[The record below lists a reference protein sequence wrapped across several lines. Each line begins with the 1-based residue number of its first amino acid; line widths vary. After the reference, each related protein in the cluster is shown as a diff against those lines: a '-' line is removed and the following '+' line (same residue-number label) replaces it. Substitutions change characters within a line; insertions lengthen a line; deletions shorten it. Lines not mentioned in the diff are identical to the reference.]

1 MTTASAI
8 ESVKGSTISIPTSL
22 LFAVLAGGVGTVSG
36 TIGGGMSAAEVS
48 EAIDSKV
55 AAREEVIGL
64 KLESIADALKR
75 VEGKIDDYHHTTP
88 R

>member
-36 TIGGGMSAAEVS
+36 TIGGGMPAAEVS

-75 VEGKIDDYHHTTP
+75 VEGKIDDYHTTP

>member
-1 MTTASAI
+1 MTTTSAI

-36 TIGGGMSAAEVS
+36 NLGGGISASEVS
-48 EAIDSKV
+48 DMVDDKI

-64 KLESIADALKR
+64 KLESIVNAVER
-75 VEGKIDDYHHTTP
+75 VEGKIDNFHKAP
-88 R
+88 

>member
-1 MTTASAI
+1 MTTTSAV

-36 TIGGGMSAAEVS
+36 TIGGGMSSSDVS
-48 EAIDSKV
+48 EAI
-55 AAREEVIGL
+55 AAREEVIDL
-64 KLESIADALKR
+64 KLESIVDAIER
-75 VEGKIDDYHHTTP
+75 VEDKIDDYHKTP